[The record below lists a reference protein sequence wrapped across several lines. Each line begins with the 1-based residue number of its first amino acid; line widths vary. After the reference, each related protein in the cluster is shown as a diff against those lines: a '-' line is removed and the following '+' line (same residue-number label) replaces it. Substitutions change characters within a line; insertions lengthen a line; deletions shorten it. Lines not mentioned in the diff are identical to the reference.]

1 VSGRCPI
8 SVAEASAYRRPLL
21 AYDGSES
28 AEEALDVAIELASA
42 SRGRLT
48 ILSAIHQIP
57 YLACTGA
64 APEAVAEARRSF
76 LTDAERMVCRA
87 VERVPRGIPVTKMV
101 SGQPVEKVLLAEAT
115 GGRHDLIVIGSRGR
129 GPIRSWLLG
138 SVGRTMLRRSPLPV
152 LVAGSRSAKAIAP
165 EGAAAQI
172 APVRPRRA

>member
-1 VSGRCPI
+1 VSGRRPI
-8 SVAEASAYRRPLL
+8 SIAEAGDCRRPLL

-28 AEEALDVAIELASA
+28 AEEALDVAIALASA

-64 APEAVAEARRSF
+64 APEAVAEARKSF

-87 VERVPRGIPVTKMV
+87 VERVPRGIPVTKIV
-101 SGQPVEKVLLAEAT
+101 STQPAENVLLAEAST
-115 GGRHDLIVIGSRGR
+115 GRHDLIVIGSRGR

-152 LVAGSRSAKAIAP
+152 VVVGSRSARAVAP
-165 EGAAAQI
+165 DAAPGQI
-172 APVRPRRA
+172 APVTPRRA

>member
-1 VSGRCPI
+1 VNGRRGI
-8 SVAEASAYRRPLL
+8 SVAEASDCRRPLL
-21 AYDGSES
+21 AYDGSEP

-87 VERVPRGIPVTKMV
+87 VERVPRGIPVTKIV
-101 SGQPVEKVLLAEAT
+101 SGDPVERVLLAEAIS
-115 GGRHDLIVIGSRGR
+115 GRHDLIVIGSRGR
-129 GPIRSWLLG
+129 GPIRSRLLG

-152 LVAGSRSAKAIAP
+152 LVVGSRRARAVAP
-165 EGAAAQI
+165 EGAAGQI